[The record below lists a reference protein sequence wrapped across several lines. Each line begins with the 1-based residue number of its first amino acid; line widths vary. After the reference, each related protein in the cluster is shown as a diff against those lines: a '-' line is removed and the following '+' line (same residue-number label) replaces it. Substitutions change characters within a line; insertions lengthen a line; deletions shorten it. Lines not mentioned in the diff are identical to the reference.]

1 MFFKITN
8 YLKGCISILI
18 EGLFPERFINLC
30 TKNKL
35 NLWNIRRKS
44 KTAITADIAINDF
57 KKIRKITKNSRC
69 KVRILKKY
77 GIRFFI
83 YRHRK
88 RKALVIGFA
97 VFFAVLWFLT
107 QFIWIIDIT
116 GNKKIEDK
124 VILEYAAK
132 AGLRTGMPAMAV
144 DSGSIQNYIMTNM
157 DDISF
162 VAVNRVGTTVNI
174 DIREREEKREH
185 FDKNTPSNIIATESG
200 VIESILVQSGTAAVK
215 KGDVIYKG
223 QLLVSGASDNKYLG
237 IKYSNSD
244 AEIKARVWHE
254 KTVELPHYIEE
265 KVITG
270 NVKAKRKI
278 KIFDFSINLYIKNKI
293 LFEKYDIL
301 SYTNYISLG
310 GGKILPIGIETD
322 SYEEYKVKRT
332 KLTEEQTKELLLN
345 EFNELYKDSE
355 IISRT
360 FETKDNKMTVTFECI
375 EDIGQE
381 EELNDNGKT
390 SGS

>member
-69 KVRILKKY
+69 KVHILKKR
-77 GIRFFI
+77 GIRFLI

-97 VFFAVLWFLT
+97 LFFATLWFLT

-157 DDISF
+157 DLISF

-185 FDKNTPSNIIATESG
+185 FDKYTPSNIIATESG

-215 KGDVIYKG
+215 KGDVVYRG

-244 AEIKARVWHE
+244 ADIKARVWHE

-310 GGKILPIGIETD
+310 EGKILPIGIETD
-322 SYEEYKVKRT
+322 CYEEYKIKRT
-332 KLTEEQTKELLLN
+332 KLTEKQTKELLLN

-360 FETKDNKMTVTFECI
+360 FEIKDNKMTVTFECI

>member
-69 KVRILKKY
+69 KVHILKKH
-77 GIRFFI
+77 GIRFLI

-97 VFFAVLWFLT
+97 LFFATLWFLT

-157 DDISF
+157 DLISF

-185 FDKNTPSNIIATESG
+185 FDKYTPSNIIATESG

-215 KGDVIYKG
+215 KGDVVYRG

-244 AEIKARVWHE
+244 ADIKARVWHE

-310 GGKILPIGIETD
+310 EGKILPIGIETD
-322 SYEEYKVKRT
+322 CYEEYKIKRT
-332 KLTEEQTKELLLN
+332 KLTEKQTKELLLN

-360 FETKDNKMTVTFECI
+360 FEIKDNKMTVTFECI